1 MYVFYNKM
9 ILNLST
15 IDCLASSNNSEDE
28 KFHSWLKGQV
38 TDIWM
43 PRQAT
48 SSSLTPH
55 VGSVRKADDL
65 LRQTR
70 ATLWL
75 KFTCTCASQLDP
87 NKFSNASPA
96 IFVSCCFIYSLIY
109 SFRADYAPGT
119 GNNSNEQKAD
129 KAIGVPT
136 KRGTQISIT
145 ESYKYKG
152 KFGMII
158 KSKNIQLKGMIWTY
172 QLGEACPELITER

>member
-1 MYVFYNKM
+1 MDVVYDKM

-28 KFHSWLKGQV
+28 KLHSWLKGQV

-48 SSSLTPH
+48 SSSLTAPH
-55 VGSVRKADDL
+55 VVL
-65 LRQTR
+65 LR
-70 ATLWL
+70 LNL
-75 KFTCTCASQLDP
+75 KGRWPSQVDKGHSLAEVHLHLC
-87 NKFSNASPA
+87 FPA
-96 IFVSCCFIYSLIY
+96 GTKQVLKCITSIFVSCCFIYSLIY
-109 SFRADYAPGT
+109 SFRADYVPGT

-129 KAIGVPT
+129 KATGVPT

-158 KSKNIQLKGMIWTY
+158 KSKNI
-172 QLGEACPELITER
+172 